1 MKVIKYWLI
10 QLFRLESKGMAPGV
24 SENLIFDGYSKDKPE
39 IDFSDD
45 SSIELLVYPDRLES
59 RIIRTRTVDIV
70 LCTPVYGRNSGSNK
84 KKSPEE
90 DFIYIVSG
98 RHYGFPGAKPSLIVK
113 ERGNSDVVV
122 SSSDENIV
130 KATYYADG
138 ELQLSCIGLGRA
150 IVTLTKGDSQSG
162 IEVIVKEP

>member
-1 MKVIKYWLI
+1 MKVIKYWSI

-45 SSIELLVYPDRLES
+45 SSIELLVHPDRLES
-59 RIIRTRTVDIV
+59 RIIRIRTVDIV

-84 KKSPEE
+84 KKSPEK
-90 DFIYIVSG
+90 DLIDIVSG
-98 RHYGFPGAKPSLIVK
+98 RHYGSIGEQVRLRVIEK
-113 ERGNSDVVV
+113 GDSDVVV

-130 KATYYADG
+130 KATYYADR
-138 ELQLSCIGLGRA
+138 ELFFSCIGLGQAR
-150 IVTLTKGDSQSG
+150 ITLTKGKSKTSIDVHVGGQ
-162 IEVIVKEP
+162 